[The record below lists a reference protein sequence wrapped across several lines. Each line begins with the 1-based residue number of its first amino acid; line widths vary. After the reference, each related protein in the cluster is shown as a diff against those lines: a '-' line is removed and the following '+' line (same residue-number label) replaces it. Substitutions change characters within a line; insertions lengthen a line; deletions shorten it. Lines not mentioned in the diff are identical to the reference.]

1 MGRRLEL
8 GGVPGALREGH
19 GLNKWLAQTHKKNL
33 ADTSS
38 FSFLMGTWPVSF
50 EKSCLVL
57 FVGDWSFSDA
67 QRGSGLSV
75 EVTGCYWL
83 GSRPKNGVWNSG
95 VTSLE
100 DRVCEE

>member
-1 MGRRLEL
+1 M
-8 GGVPGALREGH
+8 VST
-19 GLNKWLAQTHKKNL
+19 NTQKNL